1 MIMNKLTPEQIIAL
15 KELFGKTLNGGKTFN
30 EICEELVANNQQ
42 QQADSLR
49 TQYIF
54 VYCVTGNQPTC
65 NLAKSGNWWINT
77 ADAMRIVIAE
87 KLGM

>member
-1 MIMNKLTPEQIIAL
+1 MNNLTPEQIVAL
-15 KELFGKTLNGGKTFN
+15 KELFGKTLSGGKSFN
-30 EICEELVANNQQ
+30 EICEELVVKNNQ

-54 VYCVTGNQPTC
+54 VFVMTGHEPVC
-65 NLAKSGNWWINT
+65 NLSKSGNWWINT
-77 ADAMRIVIAE
+77 TDAMRAVIAE

>member
-1 MIMNKLTPEQIIAL
+1 MNNKLTSEQMAAL
-15 KELFGKTLNGGKTFN
+15 KELFGKTLSGGKSFSG
-30 EICEELVANNQQ
+30 ICDELVANNNQ
-42 QQADSLR
+42 QQADTLR

-54 VYCVTGNQPTC
+54 VYVVTGHEPVC

-77 ADAMRIVIAE
+77 TDAMRLVIGE

>member
-1 MIMNKLTPEQIIAL
+1 MKNLTQEQIALL
-15 KELFGKTLNGGKTFN
+15 KELFGKTMMGGGKSFN
-30 EICEELVANNQQ
+30 EICDELVANNNQ

-54 VYCVTGNQPTC
+54 VFVVTGREPVC

-77 ADAMRIVIAE
+77 TDAMRAVIGE